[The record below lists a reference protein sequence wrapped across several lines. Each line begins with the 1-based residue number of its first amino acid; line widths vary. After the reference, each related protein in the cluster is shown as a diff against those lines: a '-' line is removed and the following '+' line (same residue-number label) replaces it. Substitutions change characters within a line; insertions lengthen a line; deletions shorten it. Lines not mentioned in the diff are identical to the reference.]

1 MRTTLTID
9 DDVAAKLR
17 DEMAKSQRSLKEVVN
32 AFLRRGL
39 AAPRDEELASPFT
52 VKARPMGLRN
62 GFDLDD
68 IGGLLE
74 FLDGASRR

>member
-1 MRTTLTID
+1 MRITLPVD

-17 DEMAKSQRSLKEVVN
+17 DEMAQSQRSLEEVVN
-32 AFLRRGL
+32 EFLRRGL
-39 AAPRDEELASPFT
+39 RSPKDESWAAPFT
-52 VKARPMGLRN
+52 VNARPMGLRN
-62 GFDLDD
+62 RFDLDD